1 MTRISMDIL
10 QSATAK
16 IRTMDLQQKEQ
27 LAAEIFQH
35 QPHMLGLVL
44 VQHRLGV
51 SMEKIDFLLTFL
63 LTCFQAMKDSGLKW
77 SKITED
83 EIDRQMNIF
92 VKTVN
97 FSKDMG
103 NSLKNKSIQQYTAGH
118 PELALL
124 AFAQVETDNWLK
136 SIMPEESDKNIVIAA
151 MTLVNCI
158 ASARLI

>member
-1 MTRISMDIL
+1 
-10 QSATAK
+10 
-16 IRTMDLQQKEQ
+16 
-27 LAAEIFQH
+27 
-35 QPHMLGLVL
+35 
-44 VQHRLGV
+44 
-51 SMEKIDFLLTFL
+51 
-63 LTCFQAMKDSGLKW
+63 LKW